1 VKRLN
6 LRLHCLS
13 WVVQTTSH
21 ALTRSQ
27 NYLILLVLLG
37 VGAVCSYAQTPDP
50 RPEHAAVQE
59 DRPPLTPLPAEQDWG
74 FLRDAS
80 KRIDPLD
87 KLKYFPIGDSA
98 QRYLSLG
105 LDYRGEYEYFDNW
118 ALGEGPQDH
127 NGYLLNRAIPHFDLH
142 LGTDARLF
150 TEFQFGY
157 EGYRNGG
164 PRPGVDEDKGDV
176 HQAFLEVG
184 SRVSHE
190 RGFSLRV
197 GRQEIVLG
205 SGKLFDNNEGLN
217 VKLSFDGVR
226 FIAQSNAVRW
236 DIFATKPVEDN
247 PGFFDDAPIHTQ
259 TTWGSYLTVP
269 SRLDKRGFV
278 DLYYLGL
285 STKNAAYNRG
295 SGIEFR
301 HTIGIRAFRL
311 PASRWD
317 YNWEA
322 NFQFGSLGSSLILAW
337 STSTETAF
345 QFRGFHLKPRAILR
359 ADAYSGDHRSGNEA
373 IGTYNSY
380 FPRGAYFTD
389 KLVPTLG
396 SQNLVDAHPLVQFQI
411 RPSVTGSFGWMW
423 YWKESAKDGVY
434 AYGSGVL
441 VAPANTSQ
449 SDYLGTQG
457 DLEIRW
463 APAPHFIVAGNMMGF
478 RPGRSLVDQ
487 INARGPIA
495 ANMGITYRF

>member
-285 STKNAAYNRG
+285 STKNAAYRLLTSVGQSEVWAIYVGGSRQKRGPPMGRARQFAFFLRG
-295 SGIEFR
+295 SFCLRRWLQLCGLPRLLFR
-301 HTIGIRAFRL
+301 VEL
-311 PASRWD
+311 PLDLESH
-317 YNWEA
+317 
-322 NFQFGSLGSSLILAW
+322 G
-337 STSTETAF
+337 
-345 QFRGFHLKPRAILR
+345 
-359 ADAYSGDHRSGNEA
+359 
-373 IGTYNSY
+373 IGTYPVHLRGGAERLAAIRLSSGREQNHRFDNQLADCAFISLADEGGKQLGDV
-380 FPRGAYFTD
+380 FAVLRLDVSVPRD
-389 KLVPTLG
+389 HLQPL
-396 SQNLVDAHPLVQFQI
+396 LVQQWEQLL
-411 RPSVTGSFGWMW
+411 GNE
-423 YWKESAKDGVY
+423 KK
-434 AYGSGVL
+434 
-441 VAPANTSQ
+441 VALHQ
-449 SDYLGTQG
+449 SDW
-457 DLEIRW
+457 D
-463 APAPHFIVAGNMMGF
+463 
-478 RPGRSLVDQ
+478 GRND
-487 INARGPIA
+487 
-495 ANMGITYRF
+495 